1 MRQWRTSKAVQQP
14 RGWFYRESSIVTEW
28 TRIINGSNFGAI
40 RGKVQGRSLP
50 LLNRTIQFPDMRRP
64 APSST
69 KWWLMMIVEFES
81 RPRMVKNPNMTIARW
96 ISSGPIIEQLMV
108 IVKSLLLLPFSH
120 HFCPYSFLFA
130 LYFSSYSHFISWDK
144 KISYSHFLMILSFS
158 QDQRDVGTWYGPEEN
173 LEGGEGTRSSAKG
186 SEVKSV
192 Q

>member
-1 MRQWRTSKAVQQP
+1 MD
-14 RGWFYRESSIVTEW
+14 
-28 TRIINGSNFGAI
+28 RILVLFEEKY
-40 RGKVQGRSLP
+40 KVGHYLSLIA
-50 LLNRTIQFPDMRRP
+50 LFFILNRTIQFLDMRRP

-108 IVKSLLLLPFSH
+108 IVKLLLLLPFSH

-130 LYFSSYSHFISWDK
+130 LYFSSYSHFSFPLIRTLFRETK

-158 QDQRDVGTWYGPEEN
+158 QDQRDVGT
-173 LEGGEGTRSSAKG
+173 
-186 SEVKSV
+186 
-192 Q
+192 

>member
-1 MRQWRTSKAVQQP
+1 MD
-14 RGWFYRESSIVTEW
+14 
-28 TRIINGSNFGAI
+28 RILVLFEEKY
-40 RGKVQGRSLP
+40 KVGHYLSLIA
-50 LLNRTIQFPDMRRP
+50 LFFILNRTIQFLDMRRP

-144 KISYSHFLMILSFS
+144 KKFLICTFLWF
-158 QDQRDVGTWYGPEEN
+158 Y
-173 LEGGEGTRSSAKG
+173 LSAKIREMLELDTAPRKILKAAKEQG
-186 SEVKSV
+186 LVPKDLKSRAFSNHLTKEKVKIQMANV
-192 Q
+192 QGRD

>member
-1 MRQWRTSKAVQQP
+1 MGRHRSLWDSGGLRKQCNSQEV
-14 RGWFYRESSIVTEW
+14 GFIVTEW

-50 LLNRTIQFPDMRRP
+50 LLNSTIFILNRTIQFLDMRRP

-144 KISYSHFLMILSFS
+144 KKFLFALSYDSIFQPRSE
-158 QDQRDVGTWYGPEEN
+158 RCWN
-173 LEGGEGTRSSAKG
+173 LIRPRG
-186 SEVKSV
+186 KSWRRRRNKV
-192 Q
+192 